1 MKKIVKISLA
11 VLSGLLIAA
20 AWPTRGFTPL
30 IFIAFVPLI
39 FLQDYIGDD
48 NNNVKG
54 NIFGLSFLT
63 FLVWNSLT
71 TWWVWNSTAAGAIA
85 MLLLNSC
92 FMATTFWLYHIT
104 RKKIFNNKKGYFLL
118 ILFFLAFE
126 NLHLNWQLNW
136 PWLNIGNVF
145 SHNHTWVQW
154 YEFTGIAG
162 GTIWVLLANILAY
175 KIIKRQQTTDNR
187 QQILSQIF
195 VFIAVVLAPII
206 VSKVIYNSYDPRR
219 DVTSVASS
227 NNHIPAKCR
236 DVTPVASSNEH
247 IPAKCRDVTPVASSN
262 EHIPAES
269 RDVTPVASQN
279 VTPVASQNVASQ
291 NVTPDEVEVVVVQ
304 PNIDPWNEEF
314 ILSAKEIL
322 MRNFDQAEPLM
333 TENTRF
339 VVSPESSIHENIW
352 LDKLDY
358 YYSIKNLRLFSRNN
372 IGVAYVIGAS
382 TLGMV
387 PEGEEDDFAAR
398 KFYDA
403 DEYYYSY
410 NTAFLITDTADIQY
424 HQKSRLTPGVEM
436 MPSWWFLR
444 PLKNLA
450 IDLGGTVGTLKSE
463 DKATILSHQ
472 DYKIAPLICY
482 ESVFGG
488 YVTEFVRNGANLIF
502 VITNDGW
509 WGDTPGHRQHF
520 EMSKLRAIEN
530 RRSIAR
536 SANTGISGFIN
547 LRGDVVEQTNYW
559 EPAALR
565 NTMTVN
571 DEMTFYSQHGDYL
584 YRIASFL
591 AVLIMCF
598 TFVVTILR
606 KR

>member
-11 VLSGLLIAA
+11 ILSGLLIAA

-48 NNNVKG
+48 NNNEKG
-54 NIFGLSFLT
+54 NIFGLSFLA
-63 FLVWNSLT
+63 FLVWNTLT
-71 TWWVWNSTAAGAIA
+71 TWWVWNSTPAGAVA
-85 MLLLNSC
+85 MLLLNSS
-92 FMATTFWLYHIT
+92 FMATTFWLYHYT
-104 RKKIFNNKKGYFLL
+104 RKKIFNNKKGFFFL

-145 SHNHTWVQW
+145 SHNHTWIQW

-162 GTIWVLLANILAY
+162 GTVWVLLANILAY
-175 KIIKRQQTTDNR
+175 KAIKGQLTKNNR
-187 QQILSQIF
+187 QQSLINISL
-195 VFIAVVLAPII
+195 FIAVILIPII
-206 VSKVIYNSYDPRR
+206 ISKIMYKSYEE
-219 DVTSVASS
+219 
-227 NNHIPAKCR
+227 KG
-236 DVTPVASSNEH
+236 E
-247 IPAKCRDVTPVASSN
+247 
-262 EHIPAES
+262 
-269 RDVTPVASQN
+269 
-279 VTPVASQNVASQ
+279 
-291 NVTPDEVEVVVVQ
+291 EVEVVVVQ

-314 ILSAKEIL
+314 RLSAKEIL
-322 MRNFDQAEPLM
+322 LRNFDQAEPLM

-358 YYSIKNLRLFSRNN
+358 YYSIKNLRLFSRNYN
-372 IGVAYVIGAS
+372 DVAYVIGAS

-387 PEGEEDDFAAR
+387 PDGEEDDFAAR

-410 NTAFLITDTADIQY
+410 NTAFLIKDSAEIQY

-436 MPSWWFLR
+436 MPSWWFVR
-444 PLKNLA
+444 PLKNFA

-463 DKATILSHQ
+463 DKATVLTNTISQQTTDNGQQSLSTKE
-472 DYKIAPLICY
+472 YKVASLICY

-547 LRGDVVEQTNYW
+547 QKGDVVEHTNYW
-559 EPAALR
+559 EPTALR
-565 NTMTVN
+565 NNMIVN
-571 DEMTFYSQHGDYL
+571 DDVTFYSQHGDYI

-591 AVLIMCF
+591 AVIIMCF
-598 TFVVTILR
+598 TFVISILR

>member
-227 NNHIPAKCR
+227 NNHIPAKC
-236 DVTPVASSNEH
+236 
-247 IPAKCRDVTPVASSN
+247 
-262 EHIPAES
+262 

>member
-11 VLSGLLIAA
+11 ILSGLLIAA

-48 NNNVKG
+48 NNNEKG
-54 NIFGLSFLT
+54 NIFGLSFLA

-71 TWWVWNSTAAGAIA
+71 TWWVWNSTPAGAVA
-85 MLLLNSC
+85 MLLLNSS
-92 FMATTFWLYHIT
+92 FMATTFWLYHYT
-104 RKKIFNNKKGYFLL
+104 RKKIFNNKKGFFLL

-145 SHNHTWVQW
+145 SHNHTWIQW

-162 GTIWVLLANILAY
+162 GTLWVLLANILAY
-175 KIIKRQQTTDNR
+175 KVIKGQLTKDNR
-187 QQILSQIF
+187 QQSLINVSL
-195 VFIAVVLAPII
+195 FIAVIIIPII
-206 VSKVIYNSYDPRR
+206 ISKIMYKSYEE
-219 DVTSVASS
+219 
-227 NNHIPAKCR
+227 KG
-236 DVTPVASSNEH
+236 E
-247 IPAKCRDVTPVASSN
+247 
-262 EHIPAES
+262 
-269 RDVTPVASQN
+269 
-279 VTPVASQNVASQ
+279 
-291 NVTPDEVEVVVVQ
+291 EVEVVVVQ

-314 ILSAKEIL
+314 NLSAKEIL

-358 YYSIKNLRLFSRNN
+358 YYSIKNLRLFSRNYN
-372 IGVAYVIGAS
+372 DVAYVIGAS

-387 PEGEEDDFAAR
+387 PDGEEDDFAAR

-410 NTAFLITDTADIQY
+410 NTAFLIKDSAEIQY

-463 DKATILSHQ
+463 DKATVLTHRISQQTTDNGQQSLSTKE
-472 DYKIAPLICY
+472 YKVASLICY

-547 LRGDVVEQTNYW
+547 LRGDVVEHTNYW
-559 EPAALR
+559 EPTALR
-565 NTMTVN
+565 NNMIVN
-571 DEMTFYSQHGDYL
+571 DDVTFYSQHGDYI

-591 AVLIMCF
+591 AVIIMCF
-598 TFVVTILR
+598 TFVISILR

>member
-11 VLSGLLIAA
+11 ILSGLLIAA

-48 NNNVKG
+48 SNNEKG
-54 NIFGLSFLT
+54 SIFGLSYLAFLI
-63 FLVWNSLT
+63 WNSLT
-71 TWWVWNSTAAGAIA
+71 TWWVWNSTAVGAVV
-85 MLLLNSC
+85 MLLLNSAL
-92 FMATTFWLYHIT
+92 MAFVFWLYHYA
-104 RKKIFNNKKGYFLL
+104 RRKIFNNRKGYFLL
-118 ILFFLAFE
+118 IIFFLAVE

-136 PWLNIGNVF
+136 PWLNLGNVF

-206 VSKVIYNSYDPRR
+206 VSKVIYNSYDQ
-219 DVTSVASS
+219 
-227 NNHIPAKCR
+227 CR
-236 DVTPVASSNEH
+236 DVTPVASTNKQ
-247 IPAKCRDVTPVASSN
+247 IPT
-262 EHIPAES
+262 ES

-279 VTPVASQNVASQ
+279 VTPVASQNVTPVASQ
-291 NVTPDEVEVVVVQ
+291 NVTPSDVEVVVVQ

-314 ILSAKEIL
+314 ELSAREVL
-322 MRNFDQAEPLM
+322 LRNFDQAEPLM

-352 LDKLDY
+352 LEKIDK
-358 YYSIKNLRLFSRNN
+358 YYSIKNLRLFSKNYN
-372 IGVAYVIGAS
+372 GAAYVIGAS

-387 PEGEEDDFAAR
+387 PEGEENDFAAR

-403 DEYYYSY
+403 DKYYYSY

-436 MPSWWFLR
+436 MPSWWILR

-463 DKATILSHQ
+463 NKATILSHQ

-547 LRGDVVEQTNYW
+547 LRGDVVEHTNYW
-559 EPAALR
+559 EPTALR
-565 NTMTVN
+565 NNMIVN
-571 DEMTFYSQHGDYL
+571 DDVTFYSQHGDYI

-591 AVLIMCF
+591 AVIIMCF
-598 TFVVTILR
+598 TFVISILR
-606 KR
+606 TR

>member
-1 MKKIVKISLA
+1 MKKIVKVSLA
-11 VLSGLLIAA
+11 ILSGLLIAA

-48 NNNVKG
+48 SNNEKG
-54 NIFGLSFLT
+54 SIFGLSYLAFLI
-63 FLVWNSLT
+63 WNSLT
-71 TWWVWNSTAAGAIA
+71 TWWVWNSTAVGAVV
-85 MLLLNSC
+85 MLLLNSAL
-92 FMATTFWLYHIT
+92 MAFVFWLYHFA
-104 RKKIFNNKKGYFLL
+104 RRKIFNNRKGYFLL
-118 ILFFLAFE
+118 IIFFLAVE

-136 PWLNIGNVF
+136 PWLNLGNVF

-175 KIIKRQQTTDNR
+175 KVIKGLMTNDNR

-206 VSKVIYNSYDPRR
+206 VSKVIYNSYDQ
-219 DVTSVASS
+219 
-227 NNHIPAKCR
+227 C
-236 DVTPVASSNEH
+236 
-247 IPAKCRDVTPVASSN
+247 
-262 EHIPAES
+262 

-279 VTPVASQNVASQ
+279 VTPG
-291 NVTPDEVEVVVVQ
+291 DVEVVVVQ

-314 ILSAKEIL
+314 ELSAREVL
-322 MRNFDQAEPLM
+322 LRNFDQAEPLM

-352 LDKLDY
+352 LEKIDK
-358 YYSIKNLRLFSRNN
+358 YYSIKNLRLFSKNYN
-372 IGVAYVIGAS
+372 GAAYVIGAS

-387 PEGEEDDFAAR
+387 PEGEENDFAAR

-403 DEYYYSY
+403 DKYYYSY
-410 NTAFLITDTADIQY
+410 NTAFLITDTAEIQY

-436 MPSWWFLR
+436 MPSWWFLL

-463 DKATILSHQ
+463 NKATILSHQ

-559 EPAALR
+559 EAAALR

>member
-11 VLSGLLIAA
+11 ILSGLLIAA

-48 NNNVKG
+48 NNNEKG
-54 NIFGLSFLT
+54 NIFGLSFLA
-63 FLVWNSLT
+63 FLVWNTLT
-71 TWWVWNSTAAGAIA
+71 TWWVWNSTPAGAVA
-85 MLLLNSC
+85 MLLLNSS
-92 FMATTFWLYHIT
+92 FMATTFWLYHYT
-104 RKKIFNNKKGYFLL
+104 RKKIFNNKKGFFLL

-145 SHNHTWVQW
+145 SHNHTWIQW

-162 GTIWVLLANILAY
+162 GTVWVLLANILAY
-175 KIIKRQQTTDNR
+175 KVIKGLMTNDKR

-206 VSKVIYNSYDPRR
+206 VSKVIYNSYDQ
-219 DVTSVASS
+219 
-227 NNHIPAKCR
+227 C
-236 DVTPVASSNEH
+236 
-247 IPAKCRDVTPVASSN
+247 
-262 EHIPAES
+262 

-279 VTPVASQNVASQ
+279 VTPVASQNVTPVASQ

-372 IGVAYVIGAS
+372 NGVAYVIGAS

-571 DEMTFYSQHGDYL
+571 DEMTFYSQHGDYI

>member
-1 MKKIVKISLA
+1 MKKITKISLA
-11 VLSGLLIAA
+11 ILSGLLVAA

-48 NNNVKG
+48 SNDDKG

-71 TWWVWNSTAAGAIA
+71 TWWVWNSTAAGAVA
-85 MLLLNSC
+85 MLLLNSS
-92 FMATTFWLYHIT
+92 FMATTFWLYHYT
-104 RKKIFNNKKGYFLL
+104 RKKIFNNKKGFFLL

-145 SHNHTWVQW
+145 SHNHTWIQW

-162 GTIWVLLANILAY
+162 GTLWVLLANILAY
-175 KIIKRQQTTDNR
+175 KAIKGQLTKDNR
-187 QQILSQIF
+187 QQSLINVSL
-195 VFIAVVLAPII
+195 FIAVILIPII
-206 VSKVIYNSYDPRR
+206 ISKIMYKSYEE
-219 DVTSVASS
+219 
-227 NNHIPAKCR
+227 KG
-236 DVTPVASSNEH
+236 E
-247 IPAKCRDVTPVASSN
+247 
-262 EHIPAES
+262 
-269 RDVTPVASQN
+269 
-279 VTPVASQNVASQ
+279 
-291 NVTPDEVEVVVVQ
+291 EVEVVVVQ

-314 ILSAKEIL
+314 NLPAKEIL

-358 YYSIKNLRLFSRNN
+358 YYSIKNLRLFSRNYN
-372 IGVAYVIGAS
+372 DVAYVIGAS

-387 PEGEEDDFAAR
+387 PDGEEDDFAAR

-410 NTAFLITDTADIQY
+410 NTAFLIKDSAEIQY

-463 DKATILSHQ
+463 DKATVLTHTISQQTTDNGQQSLSTKE
-472 DYKIAPLICY
+472 YKVATLICY

-547 LRGDVVEQTNYW
+547 LRGDVVEHTNYW
-559 EPAALR
+559 EPTALR
-565 NTMTVN
+565 NNMIVN
-571 DEMTFYSQHGDYL
+571 DDVTFYSQHGDYI

-591 AVLIMCF
+591 AVIIMCF
-598 TFVVTILR
+598 TFVISILR

>member
-1 MKKIVKISLA
+1 MMKKIVKISLA
-11 VLSGLLIAA
+11 ILSGLLIAA
-20 AWPTRGFTPL
+20 SWPTKGFTPL
-30 IFIAFVPLI
+30 IFIAFVPLL

-63 FLVWNSLT
+63 FLIWNSLT

-104 RKKIFNNKKGYFLL
+104 RKIIFNNKKGYFLL

-175 KIIKRQQTTDNR
+175 KTVKSLMSKDKRQM
-187 QQILSQIF
+187 ILSISG
-195 VFIAVVLAPII
+195 FIAVIIVPII
-206 VSKVIYNSYDPRR
+206 ISKITYNSYDQ
-219 DVTSVASS
+219 
-227 NNHIPAKCR
+227 C
-236 DVTPVASSNEH
+236 
-247 IPAKCRDVTPVASSN
+247 
-262 EHIPAES
+262 

-279 VTPVASQNVASQ
+279 VT
-291 NVTPDEVEVVVVQ
+291 TDEVEVVVVQ

-314 ILSAKEIL
+314 CLSAREIL
-322 MRNFDQAEPLM
+322 IRNFDQAEPLM
-333 TENTRF
+333 TENTCF
-339 VVSPESSIHENIW
+339 VVGPESSIHENIW
-352 LDKLDY
+352 LDNLDY
-358 YYSIKNLRLFSRNN
+358 YYSIKNLRLFSKNYN
-372 IGVAYVIGAS
+372 GVAFVIGAS

-387 PEGEEDDFAAR
+387 PDGEEDDFAAR

-463 DKATILSHQ
+463 DKATVLTHQ
-472 DYKIAPLICY
+472 EYKIAPLICY

-565 NTMTVN
+565 NTMAVN

-591 AVLIMCF
+591 AVIIMCF
-598 TFVVTILR
+598 TFVISIIR

>member
-1 MKKIVKISLA
+1 MKKIVHISLA

-20 AWPTRGFTPL
+20 SWPTRGFTPL

-39 FLQDYIGDD
+39 FLQDYIGTDD
-48 NNNVKG
+48 NNVKG
-54 NIFGLSFLT
+54 NIFGLSFLS

-71 TWWVWNSTAAGAIA
+71 TWWVWNSTPAGAVA
-85 MLLLNSC
+85 MLLLNSS
-92 FMATTFWLYHIT
+92 FMATTFWLYNFT
-104 RKKIFNNKKGYFLL
+104 RKKIFDNKKGYFLL

-162 GTIWVLLANILAY
+162 GTIWVLLSNILMY
-175 KIIKRQQTTDNR
+175 KIIKFFLVRHNILKTQQNTDNKTL
-187 QQILSQIF
+187 ILSVSLFLALIF
-195 VFIAVVLAPII
+195 VPII
-206 VSKVIYNSYDPRR
+206 ISKIIYNSYEEND
-219 DVTSVASS
+219 
-227 NNHIPAKCR
+227 
-236 DVTPVASSNEH
+236 
-247 IPAKCRDVTPVASSN
+247 
-262 EHIPAES
+262 ES
-269 RDVTPVASQN
+269 
-279 VTPVASQNVASQ
+279 
-291 NVTPDEVEVVVVQ
+291 VEVVVVQ
-304 PNIDPWNEEF
+304 PNIDPYNEEF
-314 ILSAKEIL
+314 TLTASEIL
-322 MRNFDQAEPLM
+322 ERNFNEAEPLM
-333 TENTRF
+333 TENTLF

-352 LDKLDY
+352 LENVEY
-358 YYSIKNLRLFSRNN
+358 YYSIKNLRLFSRNHN
-372 IGVAYVIGAS
+372 GTAYVIGAS

-387 PEGEEDDFAAR
+387 PEGEENDFAAR

-403 DEYYYSY
+403 DEYYYCY
-410 NTAFLITDTADIQY
+410 NTALMVTDTSDIQW
-424 HQKSRLTPGVEM
+424 HQKSKLTPGVEM
-436 MPSWWFLR
+436 MPSWWFIR

-463 DKATILSHQ
+463 DEAALLTYK
-472 DYKIAPLICY
+472 DYKVAPLICY

-488 YVTEFVRNGANLIF
+488 YVTDFMRKGANVIF

-509 WGDTPGHRQHF
+509 WGNTPGHRQHF

-547 LRGDVVEQTNYW
+547 QRGDVVEHTNYW
-559 EPAALR
+559 EPTALS
-565 NTMTVN
+565 NTLSVN
-571 DEMTFYSQHGDYL
+571 DKMTFYSKHGDYL

-591 AVLIMCF
+591 AVIVLCYS
-598 TFVVTILR
+598 FVVLILR

>member
-11 VLSGLLIAA
+11 ILSGLLIAA

-48 NNNVKG
+48 NNNEKG
-54 NIFGLSFLT
+54 SIFGLSFLA
-63 FLVWNSLT
+63 FFVWNTLT
-71 TWWVWNSTAAGAIA
+71 TWWVWNSTPAGAVA
-85 MLLLNSC
+85 MLLLNSS
-92 FMATTFWLYHIT
+92 FMATTFWLYHYT
-104 RKKIFNNKKGYFLL
+104 RKKIFNNKKGFFLL

-145 SHNHTWVQW
+145 SHNHTWIQW

-162 GTIWVLLANILAY
+162 GTVWVLLANILAY
-175 KIIKRQQTTDNR
+175 KVIKGLMTNDKR
-187 QQILSQIF
+187 QQILSQILI
-195 VFIAVVLAPII
+195 FIAVVLAPII
-206 VSKVIYNSYDPRR
+206 VSKVIYNSYDQ
-219 DVTSVASS
+219 
-227 NNHIPAKCR
+227 CR
-236 DVTPVASSNEH
+236 DVTPVASQN
-247 IPAKCRDVTPVASSN
+247 VTPVVSEN
-262 EHIPAES
+262 KQIPTES

-279 VTPVASQNVASQ
+279 VTNDV
-291 NVTPDEVEVVVVQ
+291 VEVVVVQ

-322 MRNFDQAEPLM
+322 MRNFDQVEPLM

-372 IGVAYVIGAS
+372 NGVAYVIGAS

-387 PEGEEDDFAAR
+387 PEGEENDFAAR

-403 DEYYYSY
+403 DKYYYSY

-436 MPSWWFLR
+436 MPSWWILR

-450 IDLGGTVGTLKSE
+450 IDLGGIVGTLKSE
-463 DKATILSHQ
+463 NKATILSHQ

-559 EPAALR
+559 EPTALR
-565 NTMTVN
+565 NNMIVN
-571 DEMTFYSQHGDYL
+571 DEVTFYSQHGDYI

-591 AVLIMCF
+591 AVIILCF
-598 TFVVTILR
+598 TFVISILR